1 MQATDLDPDVS
12 RQFARTLSV
21 LSQPEF
27 RLALDGIF
35 EHSPWIAERA
45 WYLRPFED
53 CDALTVA
60 LVKTMQ
66 EATPEEQLALI
77 KSHPELAG
85 KAAIA
90 GELTAESAGEQSSA
104 RLDACSPDEFAR
116 LHALNAAY
124 QARFGFPFILA
135 VRGLDR
141 TAIIESFA
149 RRLEN
154 SRGEEFAEALRQ
166 IARIAS
172 LRLTARA
179 MTASV

>member
-1 MQATDLDPDVS
+1 MQATVLDSGLS
-12 RQFARTLSV
+12 RQFAQNLSA
-21 LSQPEF
+21 LSQPQF
-27 RLALDGIF
+27 SAALDGIF

-45 WYLRPFED
+45 WHLRPFED
-53 CDALTVA
+53 CEALADA
-60 LVKTMQ
+60 LVKTMLD
-66 EATPEEQLALI
+66 AKPEEQLALI

-90 GELTAESAGEQSSA
+90 GELTLESAGEQSSA
-104 RLDACSPDEFAR
+104 RLDACSPEEYAR

-135 VRGLDR
+135 VRGMDR
-141 TAIIESFA
+141 RAIIESFA

-154 SRGEEFAEALRQ
+154 SREEEFAEALRQ

-179 MTASV
+179 MTALA